1 MTKKW
6 NKLVLAVLTIS
17 ALCAVVGC
25 GNTASKQTNSK
36 VTTTAET
43 TTKSGYKI
51 GPSLQKII
59 SNGKLIVGC
68 DNSYAP
74 FSFIDTT
81 STSKDPIGIDI
92 EIGKAI
98 AAEIG
103 VPVKLEPMLFKA
115 LLPSL
120 STNMLDVAIDGIT
133 PTDERKKVV
142 NFSESYIQCEDRMII
157 KKANVDKYKT
167 LQSFYGTAIAA
178 NTGSIQEKFTRDF
191 IKEAK
196 VFSSPNLPTSILE
209 LQADH
214 VVGIVVEKSVGQQ
227 YVAAYPNLAF
237 SDAKM
242 EGSYAKT
249 YAVAYGK
256 GNDDLGLLINGVV
269 KKLVADKKI
278 DEWRNKYSEIAAKA
292 VLANKK

>member
-1 MTKKW
+1 MKGKIKMLGSLLLVVCMVLGLAACGGKESKKP
-6 NKLVLAVLTIS
+6 
-17 ALCAVVGC
+17 
-25 GNTASKQTNSK
+25 ASSK
-36 VTTTAET
+36 PAEK
-43 TTKSGYKI
+43 TTKSGFKI
-51 GPSLQKII
+51 GKSIQKIKDK
-59 SNGKLIVGC
+59 GYLMVGC

-74 FSFIDTT
+74 FTFVDTT
-81 STSKDPIGIDI
+81 SQSKEPIGIDI

-103 VPVKLEPMLFKA
+103 VPAKLDPMQFKA

-120 STNMLDVAIDGIT
+120 ASGMLDVAIDGIT
-133 PTDERKKVV
+133 PTDERKKAVD
-142 NFSESYIQCEDRMII
+142 FSDSYVKCEDRMII
-157 KKANVDKYKT
+157 KKENADKYKT
-167 LQSFYGTAIAA
+167 LDSFFGKEIAA

-191 IKEAK
+191 IKNAQ

-209 LQADH
+209 LQAGH

-227 YVAAYPNLAF
+227 YVAAYPNLTF

-256 GNDDLGLLINGVV
+256 GNDDLGALISGVI
-269 KKLVADKKI
+269 KKAIADGKI